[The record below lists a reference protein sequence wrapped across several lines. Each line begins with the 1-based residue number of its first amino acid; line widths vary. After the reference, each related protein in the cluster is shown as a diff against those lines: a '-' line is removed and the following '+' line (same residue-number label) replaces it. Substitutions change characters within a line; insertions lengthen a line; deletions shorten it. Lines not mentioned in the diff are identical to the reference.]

1 MLTRTRTPF
10 SIEPFEPDS
19 AGGGYG
25 ATIVVV
31 KAARDHERA
40 ESIRDLVDAHRRL
53 QGSVLRFLSLFD
65 DARRGAGRER
75 PQPLETLV
83 GQLEKKARAAG
94 FARMRELSAA
104 VQAAR
109 EAARQREWLFSDSF
123 GIDSPAL
130 CEAARGLERLDA
142 TLVGLC
148 VEHVLQTTAPRA
160 VKSRAR
166 RA

>member
-1 MLTRTRTPF
+1 MLTRTRLTP
-10 SIEPFEPDS
+10 SIDAPALEAAQS
-19 AGGGYG
+19 GYG
-25 ATIVVV
+25 ATIITV

-53 QGSVLRFLSLFD
+53 QGSVLRFLSLFV
-65 DARRGAGRER
+65 ARAE
-75 PQPLETLV
+75 PQPLEALV
-83 GQLEKKARAAG
+83 GLLEKKARAAG

-123 GIDSPAL
+123 GTDAPAL
-130 CEAARGLERLDA
+130 REAARALERLDA

-148 VEHVLQTTAPRA
+148 VEHVLHKSAPRVA
-160 VKSRAR
+160 KGRTR

>member
-1 MLTRTRTPF
+1 MLTRTRTL
-10 SIEPFEPDS
+10 SPDS
-19 AGGGYG
+19 AGSGYG

-31 KAARDHERA
+31 KAARD
-40 ESIRDLVDAHRRL
+40 LVDAHRRL
-53 QGSVLRFLSLFD
+53 HGSVLRFLSRFD
-65 DARRGAGRER
+65 DAGRAVRER

-94 FARMRELSAA
+94 FARMRELSAT

-109 EAARQREWLFSDSF
+109 EAARQREWLFADSF
-123 GIDSPAL
+123 GTDAPAL
-130 CEAARGLERLDA
+130 QEAARALERLDA

-160 VKSRAR
+160 AKSRAR
-166 RA
+166 RTRQDN